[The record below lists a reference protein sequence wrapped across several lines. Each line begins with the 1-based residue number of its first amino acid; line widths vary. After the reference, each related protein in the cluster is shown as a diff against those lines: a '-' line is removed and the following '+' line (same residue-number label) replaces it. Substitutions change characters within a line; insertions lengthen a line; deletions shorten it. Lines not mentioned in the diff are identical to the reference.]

1 MCGRDPMSQVD
12 TSRWTAVGSTSAY
25 AYYAVTP
32 DLLALIP
39 FEGARETAKT
49 ARENLDWQDAYWRKM
64 GHTGSIAVFVD
75 RVVDQDAEARAVY
88 ADPSKRALTHG
99 AVLIGG
105 TFWGRAA
112 GKAFLAVKKQPI
124 PVRLFASL
132 EEAMPWIEEVNRIH
146 RRTLDL
152 DEHGE

>member
-1 MCGRDPMSQVD
+1 MSPVD
-12 TSRWTAVGSTSAY
+12 TSQWTAVGSTSAY

-39 FEGARETAKT
+39 FEGARDTGKT

-64 GHTGSIAVFVD
+64 GHTGSIAIFVD
-75 RVVDQDAEARAVY
+75 GVVDQDDEARRVY
-88 ADPSKRALTHG
+88 ADESKGALTHG

-112 GKAFLAVKKQPI
+112 AKVFLAVRKQPI
-124 PVRLFASL
+124 PVQLFPTL
-132 EEAMPWIEEVNRIH
+132 DEAMPWIEEVNRAH
-146 RRTLDL
+146 RRTLVPED
-152 DEHGE
+152 GG

>member
-1 MCGRDPMSQVD
+1 MSQVD

-25 AYYAVTP
+25 AYYAVKP
-32 DLLALIP
+32 DLLALVP

-49 ARENLDWQDAYWRKM
+49 ARENLELQNAYWIKQ

-75 RVVDQDAEARAVY
+75 GVVDQDAEARRVY
-88 ADPSKRALTHG
+88 ADETGESLTHG

-112 GKAFLAVKKQPI
+112 SKVFLAVRKHRI

-132 EEAMPWIEEVNRIH
+132 DEAMPWIEEVNRTA
-146 RRTLDL
+146 RRTLTGNDRS
-152 DEHGE
+152 E